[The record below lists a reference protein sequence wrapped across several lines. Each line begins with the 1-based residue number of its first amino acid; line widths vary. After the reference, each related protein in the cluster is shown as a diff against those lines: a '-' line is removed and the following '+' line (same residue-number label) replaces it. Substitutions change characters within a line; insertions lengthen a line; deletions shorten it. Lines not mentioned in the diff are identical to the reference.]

1 MKLVSLNFLKAEQEI
16 KIENSYAVSKTL
28 TNSYNT
34 NQEIDHQGI
43 IDYPGNAETTKLIS
57 LSFEFS
63 IAELEET
70 NLMMNPDGRL
80 KPHQ

>member
-1 MKLVSLNFLKAEQEI
+1 MQSKRLKLIGLK
-16 KIENSYAVSKTL
+16 NSNAVSKTL

-43 IDYPGNAETTKLIS
+43 IDYPGNAETPKLIS

-63 IAELEET
+63 IAELEQT
-70 NLMMNPDGRL
+70 YLIMDPDDRL

>member
-1 MKLVSLNFLKAEQEI
+1 LKAEQEI
-16 KIENSYAVSKTL
+16 EIEKSNAVSKIL

-43 IDYPGNAETTKLIS
+43 IAYPGNAETTKLIS

-80 KPHQ
+80 KPRQ

>member
-1 MKLVSLNFLKAEQEI
+1 MKAEQEI

-28 TNSYNT
+28 TKSYNA
-34 NQEIDHQGI
+34 NQEIDHHGI

-57 LSFEFS
+57 LSVKFS

-80 KPHQ
+80 KPRQ

>member
-16 KIENSYAVSKTL
+16 KIENSNAVSKTL

-43 IDYPGNAETTKLIS
+43 IDCPGNAETTKLIS

-63 IAELEET
+63 IAELEKT

-80 KPHQ
+80 KPRQ

>member
-1 MKLVSLNFLKAEQEI
+1 MKLVSLKFLKAEQEI
-16 KIENSYAVSKTL
+16 EIENSNAVSKTL

-34 NQEIDHQGI
+34 NQDIDHQGI

-80 KPHQ
+80 KPRQ

>member
-1 MKLVSLNFLKAEQEI
+1 MQSKRSKLIGFK
-16 KIENSYAVSKTL
+16 NSNAVSKTL

-34 NQEIDHQGI
+34 NQEINHQGI

>member
-1 MKLVSLNFLKAEQEI
+1 MKAEQEI
-16 KIENSYAVSKTL
+16 EIENSNAVSKTL

-80 KPHQ
+80 KPRQ

>member
-80 KPHQ
+80 KPRQ

>member
-43 IDYPGNAETTKLIS
+43 IYYPGNAETTRLFS

-63 IAELEET
+63 IAELEQT

-80 KPHQ
+80 KPHP